1 LRCRFVVAILERIPT
16 ELEHKVI
23 ENKKL
28 NKPPIEEEVE
38 ELNKK
43 SGLTQKKK
51 TETSV
56 DISSNDDNNYRVR
69 TRNNDSFREPWE
81 EEQSLTLVR
90 DKVKENSVGAKLTRY
105 NEGEVARLIL
115 QSIPQESQV
124 TSAKFEGPNIAL
136 YTKNVKF
143 SLTELTYY
151 LSSLSKALKK
161 RFVIRTDPSI
171 RMEEDETRKNVVKLL
186 PKDVLV
192 SAVFCDD
199 ATGEVVVEVNKPEI
213 VTPDIA
219 LEIAQSTGWIPH
231 TRLSPHIP
239 STTLNTI
246 HSTLKSSAKERTIFL
261 QQLGNMIFRR
271 PLTELG
277 NSTSDLNRNHECV
290 QPRASAE
297 RGFQG
302 GHTPSWSISKEV
314 MLFCL
319 GGVKQVGRSCFIV
332 VTPESKVIL
341 DCGINPGAS
350 AGLDAYPRLDWYNFN
365 LSDIDAVI
373 ISHAHIDHQG
383 FLPALFKYGYDGPVY
398 CTEPTLPLMTLL
410 QTDSIKI
417 SKSNG
422 TFLNYEAR
430 DVNEVIKHCI
440 TLPYG
445 KPTDISPDITITLN
459 NAGHIM
465 GSATIHLNI
474 SGAHNILYSGDYK
487 YAKTQLL
494 DSAMSIYPRV
504 ETLITESTYG
514 SSSDVM
520 PDQAA
525 VYGTFTQSINKTL
538 REGGKVLIPVPA
550 VGRAQEIML
559 VIDKEMREGRLI
571 EAPIYIEGMISEAS
585 AIHMS
590 YAHYLG
596 YDVRRSVSQGINPFE
611 SDYFTIVNGASRRDE
626 VFNDV
631 NPAIV
636 MATSGMLEGGPS
648 VEYFKEIAPYS
659 RNKIIFVSYQINGTL
674 GRRVIDGAMA
684 EVSMLDKAG
693 KLKVIPVKCET
704 LKIDGFS
711 GHSDFN
717 QILNF
722 VSRVKPRRV
731 LVNHGEKSKS
741 ENVASVIHHKLKI
754 RSNVPDNREILKLR

>member
-1 LRCRFVVAILERIPT
+1 MGESQ
-16 ELEHKVI
+16 
-23 ENKKL
+23 KL
-28 NKPPIEEEVE
+28 NKARIEEQEKLVD
-38 ELNKK
+38 KQ
-43 SGLTQKKK
+43 SG
-51 TETSV
+51 
-56 DISSNDDNNYRVR
+56 DAP
-69 TRNNDSFREPWE
+69 TRDKGTNTNGSDNDSNNRKHKHQVQPIIPKK
-81 EEQSLTLVR
+81 
-90 DKVKENSVGAKLTRY
+90 DKENENPFAAKLTTDS
-105 NEGEVARLIL
+105 EGEVAKTIL
-115 QSIPQESQV
+115 QSIPTESQV

-136 YTKNVKF
+136 YTKNAKF

-151 LSSLSKALKK
+151 LSSLSKSLKK

-171 RMEEDETRKNVVKLL
+171 RIAEDETRKAVVKLL

-199 ATGEVVVEVNKPEI
+199 ATGEVVLEVNKPE
-213 VTPDIA
+213 VVSPE
-219 LEIAQSTGWIPH
+219 LVVEIAVSTGWVAH

-239 STTLNTI
+239 SAILNTI
-246 HSTLKSSAKERTIFL
+246 HSTLKSSAKERIIFL
-261 QQLGNMIFRR
+261 Q
-271 PLTELG
+271 ELG
-277 NSTSDLNRNHECV
+277 NRIFRTPLAEGNNGSGNNQLN
-290 QPRASAE
+290 AAAE
-297 RGFQG
+297 SYSRGGQ
-302 GHTPSWSISKEV
+302 TQSWSMNKEV

-332 VTPESKVIL
+332 VTPESKVML
-341 DCGINPGAS
+341 DCGINPGES
-350 AGLDAYPRLDWYNFN
+350 RGLDAYPRLDWFNFS
-365 LSDIDAVI
+365 LSDLDAVV

-383 FLPALFKYGYDGPVY
+383 FLPSLYKYGYSGPIY

-410 QTDSIKI
+410 QMDSIKI

-422 TFLNYEAR
+422 TYLTYEGR
-430 DVNEVIKHCI
+430 DVNEAIKHCI

-465 GSATIHLNI
+465 GSATVHLNI

-494 DSAMSIYPRV
+494 DSALSIYPRV

-514 SSSDVM
+514 SSTDIM
-520 PDQAA
+520 PDQSV
-525 VYGTFTQSINKTL
+525 VYATFTHSINKTL
-538 REGGKVLIPVPA
+538 TEGGKVLIPVPA

-571 EAPIYIEGMISEAS
+571 ESPIYIEGMISEAS

-611 SDYFTIVNGASRRDE
+611 SEYFTQVNGLSRRDE
-626 VFNDV
+626 LLNDES
-631 NPAIV
+631 PAII

-648 VEYFKEIAPYS
+648 VEYFKEIAPS
-659 RNKIIFVSYQINGTL
+659 PRNKIVFVSYQINGTL
-674 GRRVIDGAMA
+674 GRRVIDGTMT
-684 EVSMLDKAG
+684 EVSMLDKSG
-693 KLKVIPVKCET
+693 KVKVVPVRCQT
-704 LKIDGFS
+704 HKIDGFS

-722 VSRVKPRRV
+722 VSRIKPKRV

-741 ENVASVIHHKLKI
+741 ENIASAVYHRLKI
-754 RSNVPDNREILKLR
+754 RSSVPDNREIIKLR